1 MSDARNSSSN
11 IRGGGARQTGGSGR
25 SQKTAGFGGNTKG
38 SGVPGMGSEVVDKKV
53 MARRNLQLLAMSK
66 QLALEA
72 REACFNEHTEEEFK
86 ELNVP
91 IPDPESAMRKLKAM
105 TKFTSEWY
113 DSEFRERWLKDV
125 LEVWKKELLA
135 QYEAALKAAA
145 ALNAVNKQK
154 FDAAKQERA
163 SNVNGTAGET
173 LNGTNANKG
182 GGADVDVHTSTDGVA
197 VSTEELEAMLQNV
210 DITGKERKKI
220 KQKLQKRRKQK
231 EKQEA
236 NK

>member
-1 MSDARNSSSN
+1 MSDARNSSGN
-11 IRGGGARQTGGSGR
+11 IRGGGARLTGGSGR
-25 SQKTAGFGGNTKG
+25 SQKSAGVGGNKKG
-38 SGVPGMGSEVVDKKV
+38 SGIPGMGSEVVDKKT

-72 REACFNEHTEEEFK
+72 REACFNEHTEEDFA

-105 TKFTSEWY
+105 TKFTSEWH
-113 DSEFRERWLKDV
+113 DSEFRERWLEDV
-125 LEVWKKELLA
+125 LQVWKEELLA
-135 QYEAALKAAA
+135 QFEAALKAM
-145 ALNAVNKQK
+145 NKQK
-154 FDAAKQERA
+154 SDAAKQKQA
-163 SNVNGTAGET
+163 SNVNGAGGEK
-173 LNGTNANKG
+173 LNGTNSNNG
-182 GGADVDVHTSTDGVA
+182 GGDEVPVA